1 MSISLKELFEA
12 SGYDFEDYDD
22 LQRVKNLLYEA
33 EDLAE
38 EVDEKIDY
46 IENRNVDE
54 EQAEADAEIAEDIA
68 WRETNGLL

>member
-46 IENRNVDE
+46 IENRNYEE